1 VNSISREE
9 MEEEK
14 LTEETQ
20 VTDLQPDE
28 GFRHN
33 PAEQRWRPDP
43 GKYDPALR
51 SQLED
56 WIWD

>member
-9 MEEEK
+9 MEAEGLK
-14 LTEETQ
+14 EETQ
-20 VTDLQPDE
+20 DTKLKPDE
-28 GFRHN
+28 GFRYN
-33 PAEQRWRPDP
+33 PAEERWRPDP
-43 GKYDPALR
+43 ERYDPALR